1 LAVVLAPCLTEELL
15 INALRAEQ
23 AFAVPKTNQRL
34 NNTKARTNLIPPILA
49 AAGFPGMSHTRFS
62 EIAAIMRP
70 GKIHPEVRAKLD
82 AIQHAFG
89 L

>member
-1 LAVVLAPCLTEELL
+1 M
-15 INALRAEQ
+15 
-23 AFAVPKTNQRL
+23 PKTNQRL

>member
-1 LAVVLAPCLTEELL
+1 
-15 INALRAEQ
+15 
-23 AFAVPKTNQRL
+23 
-34 NNTKARTNLIPPILA
+34 
-49 AAGFPGMSHTRFS
+49 MSHTRFS

-70 GKIHPEVRAKLD
+70 WKIHPEVRAKLD